1 MPSEQV
7 LTALEEAT
15 QNLLLICTGLKGG
28 CISKKVKIKSKSLES
43 VFLFWLKKFSQ
54 HSSFD
59 SLTAILWITVSNGS
73 HNVEVVL

>member
-28 CISKKVKIKSKSLES
+28 CISKKSKNKIEISRKCFFVLVEK
-43 VFLFWLKKFSQ
+43 
-54 HSSFD
+54 
-59 SLTAILWITVSNGS
+59 ILPTF
-73 HNVEVVL
+73 